1 MQAATAG
8 RYTCA
13 LIALFLV
20 LQPVEPA
27 PLANTSVDPSPFLNR
42 ALAEV
47 RIERALSGVQKV
59 PAAAQASGVLPGQSV
74 EEIAAEATPASPA
87 AALVTVVVRQ
97 GQSLWSLAA
106 EYATSIDAIVEAN
119 GLEDGAVLRL
129 GQQLII
135 PGPGVAATGGSR
147 PKTSTQLKPG
157 TRVVTIRLYDGQTLW
172 DVSQTYGASI
182 DEIVELNGLSS
193 ADYVR
198 AGQRLRVPVRNMAS
212 IAPRRVA
219 QSLADSAVS
228 VASSAAAL
236 AQGFIWPARGRL
248 TSRFGWRRWRHH
260 DGIDIAAPYGTPV
273 TAARDGVV
281 VFAGWYHAYGKAII
295 VDHGSGLQTLYGHN
309 SKLLVR
315 SGQRV
320 AKGELIAKVG
330 STGRSTGPHL
340 HFEVRINGRP
350 VNPIKYL

>member
-13 LIALFLV
+13 LIALFL
-20 LQPVEPA
+20 LFQPVDPA
-27 PLANTSVDPSPFLNR
+27 PFEAASVVDAAPFLNQ
-42 ALAEV
+42 ALTEARV
-47 RIERALSGVQKV
+47 QRVLSGVQKV
-59 PAAAQASGVLPGQSV
+59 PAA
-74 EEIAAEATPASPA
+74 PA
-87 AALVTVVVRQ
+87 AAAPAEESISAGPTPAEVVAAPAPVTIVVRQ

-106 EYATSIDAIVEAN
+106 QYGTSIEAIQEAN
-119 GLEDGAVLRL
+119 GLESGALLRT
-129 GQQLII
+129 GQQLVI
-135 PGPGVAATGGSR
+135 PGPGVAAVAPTPR
-147 PKTSTQLKPG
+147 KTTAKLKPG
-157 TRVVTIRLYDGQTLW
+157 TRVVTIRLYEGQTLW
-172 DVSQTYGASI
+172 DVSQTYGVSI

-193 ADYVR
+193 PDYVR
-198 AGQRLRVPVRNMAS
+198 VGQRLKVPAREMAS

-281 VFAGWYHAYGKAII
+281 AFAGWYQAYGKALII
-295 VDHGSGLQTLYGHN
+295 DHGNGLQTLYGHN
-309 SKLLVR
+309 SRLLVR

-320 AKGELIAKVG
+320 TKGQLIAKVG
-330 STGRSTGPHL
+330 SPGRSTGPHL

>member
-13 LIALFLV
+13 LIALFL
-20 LQPVEPA
+20 LFQPVDQAPDPA
-27 PLANTSVDPSPFLNR
+27 SVVDAAPFLNQ
-42 ALAEV
+42 ALTEARV
-47 RIERALSGVQKV
+47 QRVLSGVQRV
-59 PAAAQASGVLPGQSV
+59 PAA
-74 EEIAAEATPASPA
+74 PA
-87 AALVTVVVRQ
+87 AAAPAEESVSAGPTAAEVTPAPAPVTIVVRE

-106 EYATSIDAIVEAN
+106 QYGTSIEGIQEAN
-119 GLEDGAVLRL
+119 GLAIGEVLRV
-129 GQQLII
+129 GQELVI
-135 PGPGVAATGGSR
+135 PGPGVATTAPTPR
-147 PKTSTQLKPG
+147 KTAARLKPG
-157 TRVVTIRLYDGQTLW
+157 TRVVTIRLYEGQTLW
-172 DVSQTYGASI
+172 DVSQTYGVSI

-193 ADYVR
+193 PDYVR
-198 AGQRLRVPVRNMAS
+198 AGQRLKVPAREMAS

-260 DGIDIAAPYGTPV
+260 DGIDIAAPYGSPV

-281 VFAGWYHAYGKAII
+281 VFAGWYHAYGKALI

-309 SKLLVR
+309 SRLLVR
-315 SGQRV
+315 SGERV
-320 AKGELIAKVG
+320 TKGQLIAKVG